1 MVGANTIKAAELP
14 APPKP
19 DKRKSATK
27 LKADYEKA
35 AEITVAEAYRFVAV
49 SKAHPEFWVEEVLDC
64 KLWGMQKEILRAV
77 VESPRVV
84 VRSAEATGKSFTA
97 ACAVLYFLYNFQP
110 ATVITTAPSF
120 RQVQSILWREIAQ
133 RFGMAR
139 IKLDG
144 KLTDVKLDIEEN
156 QFAIGLSTDMPERF
170 QGFHNQNILV
180 IGDEASGLG
189 EAVYRAIE
197 NPLATGNA
205 HLLLIGNPT
214 QPMGPFRD
222 CFSSTL
228 YRKFHISAFDTPNFT
243 KFGVTIEDIRK
254 GTWKEKTEKHIMPC
268 PYLVEPAKVAERF
281 KEWGENSFMF
291 QVFVMGEFPEA
302 GVNNV
307 FRLSDIEAAMERE
320 VKPEGDLVAGLDIA
334 RYGDD
339 QTVYGTKQG
348 NHYYPMVSWSHA
360 ELTHT
365 AGRVLRQV
373 EKDKPKVL
381 NVDVVG
387 VGAGVVDML
396 KHEVKCQLT
405 EFNAGARAI
414 DKERFGNRRAELYFR
429 LQRQLEEGEI
439 QLPRD
444 ERLKAQ
450 LADIRYRFDQ
460 KGKLWIESKE
470 EARSRGSRSPDEA
483 DTVIAL
489 LDISAKRL
497 YSHPTVKFYFG

>member
-1 MVGANTIKAAELP
+1 MTEL
-14 APPKP
+14 
-19 DKRKSATK
+19 DKRHGAKT
-27 LKADYEKA
+27 LLADMEKA
-35 AEITVAEAYRFVAV
+35 AEITGAEAHRFLTL

-64 KLWGMQKEILRAV
+64 KLWGKQREILAAV
-77 VESPRVV
+77 MESPRVV
-84 VRSAEATGKSFTA
+84 VRSCEASGKSFVA
-97 ACAVLYFLYNFQP
+97 ACAALYFIYNFSP
-110 ATVITTAPSF
+110 ATVITTAPTF

-133 RFGMAR
+133 RYGMAR

-156 QFAIGLSTDMPERF
+156 CFAIGLSTDMPERF

-214 QPMGPFRD
+214 QGSGPFRD
-222 CFSSTL
+222 CFSSAL

-243 KFGVTIEDIRK
+243 KFGITIEDIRS
-254 GTWKEKTEKHIMPC
+254 GMWKEKVEKHIMPC
-268 PYLVEPAKVAERF
+268 PYLVEPAKVAERYA
-281 KEWGENSFMF
+281 EWGESSFMF
-291 QVFVMGEFPEA
+291 QVFVLGEFPEA

-320 VKPEGDLVAGLDIA
+320 VKAEGDVVAGLDIA

-348 NHYYPMVSWSHA
+348 NHYFPMISWSHA

-405 EFNAGARAI
+405 EFNAGAKAI

-439 QLPRD
+439 QLPKD
-444 ERLKAQ
+444 ERLKGQ
-450 LADIRYRFDQ
+450 LADIRYRYDQ

-470 EARSRGSRSPDEA
+470 EARARGSKSPDEA

-489 LDISAKRL
+489 LDISTKRL
-497 YSHPTVKFYFG
+497 YNKPKVKYYFS